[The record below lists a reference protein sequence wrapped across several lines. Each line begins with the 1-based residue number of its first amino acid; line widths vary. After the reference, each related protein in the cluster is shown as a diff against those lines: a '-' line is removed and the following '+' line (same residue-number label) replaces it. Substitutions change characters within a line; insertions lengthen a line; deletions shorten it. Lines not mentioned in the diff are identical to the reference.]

1 MESWKNYFSGVW
13 QNSTK
18 NETFEERN
26 PADLNEVVGFFTS
39 SNKEDVEMAID
50 SANSAFLSWSTLSA
64 LERANYLKGVLDLL
78 KKERDSFSKVITL
91 ENGKTLKESLVEIDS
106 AINEMEFQI
115 HQGQRLYGTTIQTNK
130 KLTMAMTIKVPLGV
144 VAIITPWNF
153 PLNVAC
159 RKMIPALMAGNTVIL
174 KPASL
179 TSLTAVKF
187 IELFDKV
194 QIPRGVVNLILGSGS
209 SIGEILTGS
218 FKVNGISFTGS
229 TEVGLRIQKNAARN
243 LIPTQLELGGK
254 NPVIVLKDADLEEA
268 SNAIMLG
275 AFACSGQWC
284 TSTSRVIVE
293 NEVARELVEIL
304 KLKAQKLKIGNGAN
318 KETEMGPVCG
328 TKQLEII
335 KSYIDIGI
343 QEGATLCC
351 GGNQLIDEDYKKG
364 CFVAPTIFTNVT
376 EKMKIASEEIFG
388 PVLCVLS
395 ADNFR
400 EALTIANN
408 VKYGLASSIFTND
421 FSKAMRFIQ
430 ETKVGLT
437 HVNMSS
443 AYKEPMLPFGGVKMS
458 GAGLPEA
465 GTVGIDFF
473 TKHKA
478 VYIQYGH

>member
-1 MESWKNYFSGVW
+1 MNKWKNYIDGSW
-13 QNSTK
+13 QDSIG
-18 NETFEERN
+18 NETFEEKN
-26 PADLNEVVGFFTS
+26 PADLNEVIGLFAS
-39 SNKEDVEMAID
+39 SNKEDVERGIN
-50 SANSAFLSWSTLSA
+50 SANCALISWSKLSA
-64 LERANYLKGVLDLL
+64 SKRADYLKEVLDLL
-78 KKERDSFSKVITL
+78 KKERDSFSKVITM
-91 ENGKTLKESLVEIDS
+91 ENGKTLKESLTEIDS

-115 HQGQRLYGTTIQTNK
+115 HQGLRLYGTTLQTNK
-130 KLTMAMTIKVPLGV
+130 KSTMAMTIKVPLGV

-159 RKMIPALMAGNTVIL
+159 RKMIPALMAGNTAIL

-194 QIPRGVVNLILGSGS
+194 QIPKGVVNLIMGNGSL
-209 SIGEILTGS
+209 IGEVLTGS
-218 FKVNGISFTGS
+218 SQVNGISFTGS
-229 TEVGLRIQKNAARN
+229 TEVGIIIQKNAARN

-275 AFACSGQWC
+275 AYACSGQWC

-293 NEVARELVEIL
+293 KEVASELVEIL
-304 KLKAQKLKIGNGAN
+304 KAKAQKLKIGNGVN
-318 KETEMGPVCG
+318 NETEMGPVCG
-328 TKQLEII
+328 TKQLVII
-335 KSYIDIGI
+335 KSYINIGK
-343 QEGATLCC
+343 QEGATLCY
-351 GGNQLIDEDYKKG
+351 GGDQLVDEAHKNG
-364 CFVAPTIFTNVT
+364 CFITPTIFTNVT

-395 ADNFR
+395 VENFE
-400 EALTIANN
+400 EALSVANN

-421 FSKAMRFIQ
+421 FTKAMRFIQ

-437 HVNMSS
+437 HVNMAS
-443 AYKEPMLPFGGVKMS
+443 AYKEPSLPFGGVKMS

-473 TKHKA
+473 TKHKT
-478 VYIQYGH
+478 VYMQYGY